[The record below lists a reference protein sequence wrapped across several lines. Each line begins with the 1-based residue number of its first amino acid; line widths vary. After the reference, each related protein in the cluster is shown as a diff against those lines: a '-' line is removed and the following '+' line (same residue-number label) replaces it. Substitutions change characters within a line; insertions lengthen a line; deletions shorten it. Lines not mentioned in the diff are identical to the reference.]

1 MTVGFD
7 RTVGVDGDAS
17 SAVARMYAD
26 LVAGWNDQ
34 DAARFATV
42 FASEGSLIGFD
53 GSEQSGRRAIEE
65 EMTRIF
71 ADHRTAA
78 YVTNVRRIE
87 FLAPDVALLRAAAG
101 MVPPGETELKPDR
114 HAHHTVVAI
123 KETDEW
129 KIALFQNTPAQFHGH
144 PQLVDQWTR
153 ELTQV
158 QDNAQVT

>member
-7 RTVGVDGDAS
+7 ETVVGVEGNS
-17 SAVARMYAD
+17 GAVARLYAD
-26 LVAGWNDQ
+26 LVGGWNDQ
-34 DAARFATV
+34 DAARYASAFARDGRV
-42 FASEGSLIGFD
+42 IGFD
-53 GSEQSGRRAIEE
+53 GSEQSGRGAIEAA
-65 EMTRIF
+65 MATIF
-71 ADHRTAA
+71 EDHETAA
-78 YVTNVRRIE
+78 YVAHVRGVD

-123 KETDEW
+123 KGADGW

-158 QDNAQVT
+158 QDNAQVM